1 MKEAYRLNPA
11 GRKRVYD
18 KLSRGRPS
26 KRERI
31 EGTILYSESNILGGV
46 GEFAVVEHAST
57 RAALPFAVNPPMPC
71 SVDCFSIDRNAIC
84 EAAQNSLF
92 LGVKCAIGPQ
102 WKIQK
107 QVAILAHDVDE
118 HLDDCGGRFVSDVAL
133 VVPVAHTGIGLPRLF
148 PDLVLNTSLVISH
161 THAIGELTAV
171 VGLFA
176 VVDCLQISTPPSKI

>member
-1 MKEAYRLNPA
+1 MKEAYRLNTA

-26 KRERI
+26 KRECI
-31 EGTILYSESNILGGV
+31 QGTILYRESNVLGGV
-46 GEFAVVEHAST
+46 GEFALVEHAST
-57 RAALPFAVNPPMPC
+57 GAALPFAVNLPRPC
-71 SVDCFSIDRNAIC
+71 SVDCLSIDRNPIC

-118 HLDDCGGRFVSDVAL
+118 HLDNSGGRFVSNVAL
-133 VVPVAHTGIGLPRLF
+133 VVPVAHTGIGLPRFF
-148 PDLVLNTSLVISH
+148 PDLVLNTSLVIPH
-161 THAIGELTAV
+161 THAFGELTAV

-176 VVDCLQISTPPSKI
+176 IVDCLQISTPTSK